1 MSHET
6 GRSSKAIAARKRSAV
21 FVLALMLLFAIAA
34 SAFAQVYVDGGGF
47 SPSYAPYTVTAVPYA
62 PYTAGPVVHE
72 VPYAPYT
79 PPAEVRYAPH
89 LMQ

>member
-6 GRSSKAIAARKRSAV
+6 GRSSKAIAPWKCSAM
-21 FVLALMLLFAIAA
+21 FALALILLFAMAA

-47 SPSYAPYTVTAVPYA
+47 SPSYA

>member
-1 MSHET
+1 MF
-6 GRSSKAIAARKRSAV
+6 A
-21 FVLALMLLFAIAA
+21 LALMLLLAMAM
-34 SAFAQVYVDGGGF
+34 SAFAQVYVD
-47 SPSYAPYTVTAVPYA
+47 SSSVRATLTPYTVTEVPYA

-79 PPAEVRYAPH
+79 PAAEVRYPPH

>member
-6 GRSSKAIAARKRSAV
+6 GRSSRAIAPWKGPAV
-21 FVLALMLLFAIAA
+21 FALALMLLFVIAA

-47 SPSYAPYTVTAVPYA
+47 SPRYAPYTVTAVPYA
-62 PYTAGPVVHE
+62 PYTAGPVVRE

-79 PPAEVRYAPH
+79 PAAEVRYPPH

>member
-6 GRSSKAIAARKRSAV
+6 GRSPTATALRKGPAV
-21 FVLALMLLFAIAA
+21 FVLALMLLLAMAV
-34 SAFAQVYVDGGGF
+34 SVFAQVYVDGGGF
-47 SPSYAPYTVTAVPYA
+47 GPPYAPYTVTEVPYA
-62 PYTAGPVVHE
+62 PYTAGPVVRE

-79 PPAEVRYAPH
+79 PAAEVRYPPH